1 MYSKK
6 EIRKAFEVMDLSS
19 EQQRKLF
26 EKTKIT
32 TDESE
37 QQYLFIIS
45 GNNSEKAELRLESAE
60 LE

>member
-6 EIRKAFEVMDLSS
+6 EIRKAFKLMDLSS

-32 TDESE
+32 ADESE
-37 QQYLFIIS
+37 QQYLFIII
-45 GNNSEKAELRLESAE
+45 GNNSEKAELELESAE